1 MTKKALFSGL
11 IEDEYGRPVDSSYIG
26 DEPCYVVNDA
36 GFLRHIPSEEVDRQ
50 VLRSMKEQIQG
61 HEDVITD
68 QTIKMLGTDDI
79 FSRAMVMKQL
89 EQIDDQ
95 FETLLE
101 VGIPAESLTYM
112 GMVGFR
118 VIVNVHGEVIEI
130 KQPGMIA
137 DEGDE

>member
-1 MTKKALFSGL
+1 MPKKALFSGL
-11 IEDEYGRPVDSSYIG
+11 IEDEYGHPVGSAYIG

-50 VLRSMKEQIQG
+50 VLRAMKEQIQG
-61 HEDVITD
+61 HEDAITE

-79 FSRAMVMKQL
+79 FSRAIVMKQL

-95 FETLLE
+95 FEALLQA
-101 VGIPAESLTYM
+101 GIPEESRTYM
-112 GMVGFR
+112 GMIGFR
-118 VIVNVHGEVIEI
+118 VIINVHGEVIEI